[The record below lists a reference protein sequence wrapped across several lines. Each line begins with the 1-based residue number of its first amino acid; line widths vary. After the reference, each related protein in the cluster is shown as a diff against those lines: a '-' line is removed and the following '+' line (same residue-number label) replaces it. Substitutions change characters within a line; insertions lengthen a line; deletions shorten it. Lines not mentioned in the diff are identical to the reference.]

1 MSPGGEGARARD
13 PGVRRVRVLATED
26 LAGAVRQSLADLAT
40 AGEQLDAGI
49 VPSAAMAA
57 LLEAVAGE
65 LRVAAAICGGY
76 RSGPA
81 R

>member
-1 MSPGGEGARARD
+1 MSPGGEDARA
-13 PGVRRVRVLATED
+13 RRVRVLATED
-26 LAGAVRQSLADLAT
+26 LAGSVRQSLADLAT
-40 AGEQLDAGI
+40 VSGQLDGGT